1 MSSTTAEPPSRVQ
14 VDPGATSPRRPGLDL
29 LRFRPIRAVL
39 ESRFFPYLPQ
49 AVLLG
54 FFVFL
59 AILGWNRYAP
69 EGVASKLYAKTNLV
83 NLLVWGV
90 WWPAMIWTA
99 VWFGRVWCAV
109 CPLELVS
116 NLAERL
122 ARVLGIRQRTLGR
135 WLRSGVVILFA
146 YATVHMLIAGVSLHR
161 VPAYTSILLW
171 VLLGVAALTGLVYRD
186 RAFCRA
192 FCPVGLLLS
201 IYGRGGVLAVR
212 SREREACRS
221 CGGKEC
227 VHPQRRDLPDARSC
241 PSLLNPARLESNCD
255 CLLCAQCIK
264 ACGSKQGLGFYLRKP
279 YDAADRRVPM
289 ASWSVT
295 LFVMLLSGFIAYELC
310 SEWKPAKAVF
320 LWVPAHVA
328 AWLGVMDHYGW
339 VKGVWRILVFPA
351 ALWLVLGLLM
361 RLFGGARSLAGSWR
375 RLALPIAVIVA
386 AGHMAKALA
395 KITTWGSHLPYA
407 LRDPI
412 GGSGAAAIAS
422 GAADKPSAMLPMAV
436 VSAISVVL
444 VGWSIRLSL
453 RESRLSEPA
462 THRERLAAILPMG
475 FAFLLVVLGWGYL
488 G

>member
-1 MSSTTAEPPSRVQ
+1 MRTGLVNKAGQ
-14 VDPGATSPRRPGLDL
+14 ADPGATPPRRPGLNL

-39 ESRFFPYLPQ
+39 ESKLFPYLPQ

-59 AILGWNRYAP
+59 AILGWGRYAP

-90 WWPAMIWTA
+90 WWPVMIWVA
-99 VWFGRVWCAV
+99 VWFGRVWCAI

-116 NLAERL
+116 NVAERI
-122 ARVLGIRQRTLGR
+122 ARALGVKQRTIGR

-146 YATVHMLIAGVSLHR
+146 YATIQMLVAGVNLHR

-171 VLLGVAALTGLVYRD
+171 ALLGVAALTGLLYRD

-192 FCPVGLLLS
+192 FCPVGHLLS

-212 SREREACRS
+212 PRQQHA
-221 CGGKEC
+221 
-227 VHPQRRDLPDARSC
+227 RRGLPDPRSC
-241 PSLLNPARLESNCD
+241 PSLLNPARLESSSD
-255 CLLCAQCIK
+255 CLLCARCIK
-264 ACGSKQGLGFYLRKP
+264 SCGSSQGMGFYLRKP
-279 YDAADRRVPM
+279 YSAEDRRVPV

-310 SEWKPAKAVF
+310 SEWKPAKEVF

-328 AWLGVMDHYGW
+328 SWLEVQDHYGW
-339 VKGVWRILVFPA
+339 VKGIWRIFVFPA

-361 RLFGGARSLAGSWR
+361 RLFGGGMSLSESWR
-375 RLALPIAVIVA
+375 GLALPIAVIVA

-395 KITTWGSHLPYA
+395 KLTSWGSHLPFA
-407 LRDPI
+407 LSDPI

-422 GAADKPSAMLPMAV
+422 GAADKPSSILPMAV
-436 VSAISVVL
+436 VSAVGVVL
-444 VGWSIRLSL
+444 VVWSIRVAL
-453 RESRLSEPA
+453 RESRLADPV
-462 THRERLAAILPMG
+462 THRARLAAILPMG
-475 FAFLLVVLGWGYL
+475 FAFLLVVFGWG
-488 G
+488 